1 MAARARGGQGPI
13 RPAVAIQRWFT
24 ADRSWCPRS
33 HSPARRDG
41 AAGAWSS
48 VDWKGLMSRRLA
60 ATFVAL
66 ALAAPFTAA
75 AQGYQP
81 HGQEREGG
89 NAGERGGGFGDRT
102 GFGGDHGGRRG
113 DWPVQEG
120 EGPRGRYRPP
130 DIDRVPREPVPMVS
144 RLPRNNARMPG
155 RQVWSRGQFLPPEVR
170 GAMIEDFERYHLR
183 RPPRG
188 YYWYRAGDDYVLA
201 ATGTGVIFE
210 VIQGDDY

>member
-1 MAARARGGQGPI
+1 
-13 RPAVAIQRWFT
+13 
-24 ADRSWCPRS
+24 
-33 HSPARRDG
+33 
-41 AAGAWSS
+41 
-48 VDWKGLMSRRLA
+48 MSRRLA
-60 ATFVAL
+60 ATLVAL

-75 AQGYQP
+75 AQGDQP

-89 NAGERGGGFGDRT
+89 NVGERGGGVGDRS
-102 GFGGDHGGRRG
+102 GFGGDHSGRRG

-130 DIDRVPREPVPMVS
+130 EIDRVPREPVPLVS

-155 RQVWSRGQFLPPEVR
+155 RRVWSRGQFLP
-170 GAMIEDFERYHLR
+170 DFERYHLR

-188 YYWYRAGDDYVLA
+188 YYWYRAGEDYVLA